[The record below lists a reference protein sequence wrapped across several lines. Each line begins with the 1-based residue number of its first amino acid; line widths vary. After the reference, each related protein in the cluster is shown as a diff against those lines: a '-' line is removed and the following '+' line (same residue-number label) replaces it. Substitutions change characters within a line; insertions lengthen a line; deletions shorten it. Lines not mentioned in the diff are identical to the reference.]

1 MSHSAELPDSHQTHW
16 QLAAIQL
23 SGWTSLPILATSL
36 LILQRNSFLGSI
48 LTLIVG
54 NAILWFIRLGLI
66 AMSHPKRQS
75 TLDISRE
82 YLGNFGAYF
91 VSALLLLSTYAW
103 YLTQTTTASDTLIH
117 LFSFHEDPHIDQ
129 FTQISVFIGILSAF
143 LCMQGMPLLRKIS
156 SFCFPILILLFLSL
170 LFILPAS
177 STPNPHATSLSGL
190 GLVLATNLGITSDF
204 PTFFRHS
211 RSWETSIKALTIVQI
226 FSLAIAICSL
236 YFGSIIHNHIEIST
250 NLALQSSLL
259 RFSLLSFV
267 FLSVICANVAN
278 VYSASVGWE
287 VLAPKALIGR
297 KEYLILGLI
306 LTSCFI
312 LFAKLLP
319 TEFLL
324 EWTDCSLVNLTLVL
338 ILGYILLRLSNTSPS
353 KTEQMIYLF
362 SWTLASLLNFFHIAK
377 LLPISPS
384 NFVLSLVSI
393 VLPICLF
400 RLSRRIFWAG

>member
-1 MSHSAELPDSHQTHW
+1 MSHTQELPDAHQTYW

-36 LILQRNSFLGSI
+36 LLLQTNSFLGSI

-54 NAILWFIRLGLI
+54 NAVLWFIRLGLI
-66 AMSHPKRQS
+66 AMSHSKRQS

-82 YLGNFGAYF
+82 YLSDFGAF
-91 VSALLLLSTYAW
+91 FISVLLLLSTYAW
-103 YLTQTTTASDTLIH
+103 YLTQTTTASSTLIR
-117 LFSFHEDPHIDQ
+117 LFSLHESPQIDQ
-129 FTQISVFIGILSAF
+129 FTQMSVFLGILSAF

-156 SFCFPILILLFLSL
+156 SFCFPILILLFMCL
-170 LFILPAS
+170 LFTLPAA
-177 STPNPHATSLSGL
+177 STPNLHATSLSGL

-211 RSWETSIKALTIVQI
+211 KSWEDSIKALTIVQI

-236 YFGSIIHNHIEIST
+236 YFGSIIHGNIEISAR
-250 NLALQSSLL
+250 LALQNPLL
-259 RFSLLSFV
+259 RFSLLGFV

-312 LFAKLLP
+312 LFAKIIP

-324 EWTDCSLVNLTLVL
+324 SWTDASLVNLTLVL
-338 ILGYILLRLSNTSPS
+338 IVGYILLRLSKSFPS
-353 KTEQMIYLF
+353 KQEQMIYLF
-362 SWTLASLLNFFHIAK
+362 SWALASLLNFFHIAK
-377 LLPISPS
+377 ILPTTLS
-384 NFVLSLVSI
+384 NFSLSLVSI
-393 VLPICLF
+393 VLPILLF
-400 RLSRRIFWAG
+400 RLLRRIFWAG